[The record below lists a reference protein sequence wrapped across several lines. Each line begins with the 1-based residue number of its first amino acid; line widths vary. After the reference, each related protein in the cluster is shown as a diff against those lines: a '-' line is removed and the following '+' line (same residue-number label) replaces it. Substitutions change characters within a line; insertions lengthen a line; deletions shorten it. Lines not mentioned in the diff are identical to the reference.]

1 MSLFTKSEK
10 QLIMAAL
17 VLKFGF
23 DGWTSRNFS
32 IMQPEH
38 FAMGSNEF
46 ISFYEQENSCKREG
60 IEENC
65 ILHLKL

>member
-1 MSLFTKSEK
+1 MV
-10 QLIMAAL
+10 AL

-23 DGWTSRNFS
+23 AAWESRHFS
-32 IMQPEH
+32 MMQLED
-38 FAMGSNEF
+38 FVMGSTEF
-46 ISFYEQENSCKREG
+46 ICFYEQENSCKKER